1 MSTHTFD
8 IDADDKRLDIARELF
23 KALVAQYPDWVI
35 TLCDGSG
42 RMLAHSERRPEAEMA
57 S

>member
-42 RMLAHSERRPEAEMA
+42 RMLAHSERRPEVEMA